1 MQRPLEVHTAALEL
15 IDQIAHNVNIV
26 RRDDVCAVC
35 NLFDFALIRICNAAE
50 EIHQTTRDI
59 LVGLLQIEYH
69 RALVLQVIGNLCRL
83 LKAVGF
89 TRTTASLLVVLMLT
103 TLLSR
108 RLSWCCDTV
117 LSAGALLYERSYEW
131 DSYDEDILFIAGS
144 SMRCCRGI
152 SSSYSS
158 SLAAL
163 DPINKIFDRTHVSS
177 SLYFKAKR
185 SDKAVRQRSPCRC
198 EPYLHRTQSPLQNHL
213 SFPSTNNPYLH
224 YRIFLSKCQQIL
236 DAFH

>member
-83 LKAVGF
+83 LKG
-89 TRTTASLLVVLMLT
+89 RASPEQLRACW
-103 TLLSR
+103 S
-108 RLSWCCDTV
+108 C
-117 LSAGALLYERSYEW
+117 
-131 DSYDEDILFIAGS
+131 
-144 SMRCCRGI
+144 
-152 SSSYSS
+152 
-158 SLAAL
+158 
-163 DPINKIFDRTHVSS
+163 
-177 SLYFKAKR
+177 
-185 SDKAVRQRSPCRC
+185 
-198 EPYLHRTQSPLQNHL
+198 
-213 SFPSTNNPYLH
+213 
-224 YRIFLSKCQQIL
+224 
-236 DAFH
+236 